1 MNQTFNLPSKLVHW
15 VSALVIFGLLAIGLY
30 MVELPKGPEKL
41 ELVNLHKSF
50 GLLALL
56 LLIIRIPVRI
66 KNPVEPLA
74 SISRKDHI
82 KAKAIQG
89 LIYVLLAVMPL
100 SGIIMTLTAGYNL
113 SFFGLE
119 ILPSIMEK
127 NHDLHEIFEE
137 VHEFAAWGLMALLVA
152 HIGAALYHHF
162 IVKDETLKR
171 MSLKK

>member
-1 MNQTFNLPSKLVHW
+1 MNQSFNLPSKLVHW
-15 VSALVIFGLLAIGLY
+15 ISALVIFGLLAIGLTLED
-30 MVELPKGPEKL
+30 MPKGPEKFAL
-41 ELVNLHKSF
+41 LDLHKSF

-74 SISRKDHI
+74 SISAKDHK

-89 LIYVLLAVMPL
+89 LIYLSLAIMPL
-100 SGIIMTLTAGYNL
+100 SGIIMSWFGGHSVA
-113 SFFGLE
+113 FFGLE
-119 ILPSIMEK
+119 IPSLLAE
-127 NHDLHEIFEE
+127 NHDLHEVFEE
-137 VHEFAAWGLMALLVA
+137 VHGITAWVLMALLAA

>member
-1 MNQTFNLPSKLVHW
+1 MNQTFNMPSKLLHW
-15 VSALVIFGLLAIGLY
+15 LSALVIFGLLAIGLY
-30 MVELPKGPEKL
+30 MADLPKGPDKL

-82 KAKAIQG
+82 KAKAVQG
-89 LIYVLLAVMPL
+89 LIYLLLAIMPL
-100 SGIIMTLTAGYNL
+100 SGIFMTWTGGYGV

-119 ILPSIMEK
+119 VLPSLMEK
-127 NHDLHEIFEE
+127 NHDLHELLEE
-137 VHEFAAWGLMALLVA
+137 VHEFAAWALMALLVA

-171 MSLKK
+171 MSLK